1 MEVLVKGTALNKY
14 FLWSKEPHHAKY
26 LKTPVTYFTETHTVT
41 LESIALAMCHGPR
54 LKLKTRAA
62 LRPWDVLFG
71 CQKSTLTHKH
81 AVLGT

>member
-1 MEVLVKGTALNKY
+1 MDL
-14 FLWSKEPHHAKY
+14 HHAQY
-26 LKTPVTYFTETHTVT
+26 LKTLVAYFAETHTMT
-41 LESIALAMCHGPR
+41 LEDIAHAMCHGPR

-62 LRPWDVLFG
+62 LRPRDVLFG